1 MNTPAAPVNA
11 YLKNR
16 VMSAS
21 PEELRLMLLDGAI
34 KFARQGLDA
43 LNGRNFAAMSTGITQ
58 CRNIIFEL
66 LTTIKDQHDPDLA
79 AKVRGVY
86 TFLYTQ
92 TVEASFE
99 KDAVKLQKVIDL
111 LEFERD
117 TWVMLMQKLA
127 SEREPQAT
135 PMPARSIAIEG

>member
-34 KFARQGLDA
+34 KFARQGLEG
-43 LNGRNFAAMSTGITQ
+43 LNTRNFAAMSTGISQ

-99 KDAVKLQKVIDL
+99 KDAGKLQKVIEL
-111 LEFERD
+111 LEFERE
-117 TWVMLMQKLA
+117 TWALLMQKLA
-127 SEREPQAT
+127 TEKEPKPSTVSAG
-135 PMPARSIAIEG
+135 SIAFEG

>member
-1 MNTPAAPVNA
+1 MNTQTAPVNA

-21 PEELRLMLLDGAI
+21 SEELRLMLLDGAL
-34 KFARQGLDA
+34 KFARQGLEGLRARDF
-43 LNGRNFAAMSTGITQ
+43 GAMFTGISQ

-66 LTTIKDQHDPDLA
+66 LTTIKDEYNPDLA

-99 KDAVKLQKVIDL
+99 KDAGKLQKVIDL
-111 LEFERD
+111 LEFERE
-117 TWVMLMQKLA
+117 TWVLLMQKVA
-127 SEREPQAT
+127 AERSTT
-135 PMPARSIAIEG
+135 PAPVGAGSVTLQG

>member
-127 SEREPQAT
+127 SEREPQGT
-135 PMPARSIAIEG
+135 TMPAGSIALEG